1 MTNTISFEVDTPDGA
16 GVLEKIYLTELG
28 FVMGK
33 VFFPKRGVWIN
44 YQLGNLDKLLEFK
57 SIKKSIN
64 GTFKVLKEKRR
75 RKKIV
80 LQA

>member
-1 MTNTISFEVDTPDGA
+1 VDTPDGA

-33 VFFPKRGVWIN
+33 VFFPKRGIWIN

-64 GTFKVLKEKRR
+64 GTFRILKYKRR
-75 RKKIV
+75 RQKKSV

>member
-33 VFFPKRGVWIN
+33 VFFPKRGIWIN
-44 YQLGNLDKLLEFK
+44 YPLGNLDKLLEFN
-57 SIKKSIN
+57 SIKKSID
-64 GTFKVLKEKRR
+64 GTFKVLKYKRR
-75 RKKIV
+75 RHKKNV
-80 LQA
+80 L